1 MAADV
6 AQLTVKIGADA
17 TEANKKMGDTSGLLD
32 RVKSGFEHGIGSA
45 LAWKA
50 VDGVFSL
57 VKDSVGGL
65 VGNLGDL
72 ISAGITS
79 NQIDAQLAAG
89 LRSTHDASG
98 MTADSLDNLAAKLSS
113 QTGITDDA
121 VKASESMLL
130 TFTNIGQNVFPQATQ
145 AVADLATKMAN
156 GAVPSTQQ
164 MEQASIQ
171 LGKALGD
178 PAKGYAQLQRVGV
191 TFTKQQIEQ
200 IKTMEKSGNIAGAQ
214 AVILKEMNKEF
225 GGSADA
231 AGQANGGMA
240 IFQATLENLKDTLGQ
255 AIIPI
260 LTMLMG
266 AVQPLV
272 SAFGQA
278 LPGALSTVQGWFSQ
292 IQPVIKAVGDGVQL
306 LANVAKD
313 AFAPAFKQIGDALSK
328 VQGPGGGVKDIIG
341 QINTVVQQAVPF
353 IQQAAKA
360 FGQLGTWFVST
371 GLPALQQFGNFVKT
385 QVLPPLAQLG
395 QFITTT
401 VVPAIGQIAAFVVTK
416 LLPAWAQMQ
425 AVAMNIILPALQQLA
440 GFIITNVVP
449 VIEKLALWFETKVA
463 PVLNQVAA
471 IIVNS
476 VVPAVEQIWNS
487 ISANLIPAIQN
498 LWNKLSPVLIPAFGF
513 LGGILKNVVAPA
525 ISLIIGVLGLFI
537 NIIATV
543 IGKIGDVLGVL
554 GNLKDF
560 IGGALSNAWNAL
572 GSLVSGVW
580 QGITGAI
587 KAEINGIITIINGLI
602 QAIDNIHINIP
613 QVGPFGGGSIG
624 FNIPQIPYLASGG
637 DVSGLF
643 VGGEDGAEL
652 LTKPGLY
659 KAPRG
664 SHVYSAGDTANILS
678 AAARGHS
685 VGSSGGGYQGPQVLQ
700 IHIAGRR
707 VADAI
712 LPDMVQAIRNTTGI
726 RHM

>member
-1 MAADV
+1 MADI
-6 AQLTVKIGADA
+6 AQLVVRISGDDKGAQESLDRTSSKVEKAKGGFKSALDNALAFVGADA
-17 TEANKKMGDTSGLLD
+17 VFQGTSKAVGWVVSAVGDLVSAGMEANQ
-32 RVKSGFEHGIGSA
+32 V
-45 LAWKA
+45 
-50 VDGVFSL
+50 
-57 VKDSVGGL
+57 
-65 VGNLGDL
+65 
-72 ISAGITS
+72 
-79 NQIDAQLAAG
+79 QAQTIAG
-89 LRSTHDASG
+89 LKSTGDASG
-98 MTADSLDNLAAKLSS
+98 MTAQSVSDLADHLSNM
-113 QTGITDDA
+113 TGISADTIQT
-121 VKASESMLL
+121 SENMLL
-130 TFTNIGQNVFPQATQ
+130 TFTNIGKNVFPQATQ

-156 GAVPSTQQ
+156 GGIPNMAQ
-164 MEQASIQ
+164 MQAASIQ

-200 IKTMEKSGNIAGAQ
+200 IKTLEKSGNMAGAQ

-225 GGSADA
+225 GGSAAA
-231 AGQANGGMA
+231 AGQANGGISVFTA
-240 IFQATLENLKDTLGQ
+240 QLENAKEKIGQ

-260 LTMLMG
+260 LSMLMQ

-560 IGGALSNAWNAL
+560 IGGALSNAWNGLGAL
-572 GSLVSGVW
+572 VKGVW

-587 KAEINGIITIINGLI
+587 KAEIDGIITIINGLI

-637 DVSGLF
+637 DISGLF

-678 AAARGHS
+678 AAASGRRGD
-685 VGSSGGGYQGPQVLQ
+685 GGGSGAGAPQTIILE
-700 IHIAGRR
+700 IDGRQLAR
-707 VADAI
+707 I
-712 LPDMVQAIRNTTGI
+712 LLPHQVQAIRNATGI
-726 RHM
+726 RSL

>member
-32 RVKSGFEHGIGSA
+32 RVKSGFEHGVGSA

-72 ISAGITS
+72 ISAGETS

-113 QTGITDDA
+113 QTGITADA

-200 IKTMEKSGNIAGAQ
+200 IKTMEKSGNMAGAQ

-255 AIIPI
+255 AILPI
-260 LTMLMG
+260 LTSLMN

-292 IQPVIKAVGDGVQL
+292 IQPIIKAVGDGVQL

-313 AFAPAFKQIGDALSK
+313 AFAPAFKQIGDALAK
-328 VQGPGGGVKDIIG
+328 TQGPGLSVKGVIG

-360 FGQLGTWFVST
+360 FGQLGVWFVTT
-371 GLPALQQFGNFVKT
+371 GLPAIQNFANWIKTNVLPVLT
-385 QVLPPLAQLG
+385 QVGGFIISTVVPALAQLG
-395 QFITTT
+395 GFVIST
-401 VVPAIGQIAAFVVTK
+401 VVPALQQMFTWFKEHVLPIVETLVT
-416 LLPAWAQMQ
+416 
-425 AVAMNIILPALQQLA
+425 VFTTDVLPALESVAGTVMKQL
-440 GFIITNVVP
+440 
-449 VIEKLALWFETKVA
+449 
-463 PVLNQVAA
+463 
-471 IIVNS
+471 
-476 VVPAVEQIWNS
+476 VPALE
-487 ISANLIPAIQN
+487 N
-498 LWNKLSPVLIPAFGF
+498 LWNKISPILIPALQFVGT
-513 LGGILKNVVAPA
+513 ILKNVVGPA
-525 ISLIIGVLGLFI
+525 ISFVINVISLFI

-554 GNLKDF
+554 GGLKDF

-613 QVGPFGGGSIG
+613 QVGPFGGGSVG
-624 FNIPQIPYLASGG
+624 FSIPQIPYLASGG

-664 SHVYSAGDTANILS
+664 SHVYSARDTANILS
-678 AAARGHS
+678 AAASGRGTA
-685 VGSSGGGYQGPQVLQ
+685 GGVTIMPGTPLSIPV
-700 IHIAGRR
+700 HIAGQR
-707 VADAI
+707 VAEVLLPDLVDAI
-712 LPDMVQAIRNTTGI
+712 RRTGGI
-726 RHM
+726 RHL